1 MGQYLLPDFKKQ
13 LSKKPR
19 ESKMS
24 RRIEN
29 EDINKIRVMFD
40 DDEDLFKSR
49 GQEIRSNSNSIFN
62 NRMTSNSLIGSSS
75 LMNRDPFDDDF
86 FKTRIGDQFPAFPAE
101 FSDFGTDSSLIGG
114 SRPSPRMGR
123 MMPMMPS
130 DIASNELF
138 DNEVS
143 YTDGG
148 KKFKTNITLGNGGKF
163 SNINIG
169 VKSGMLTVTASHEE
183 EINDNGFISKSSS
196 SVSRCIQL
204 PNKFIKDSIKAECVG
219 ATVHVSGE
227 IDIDK
232 VEEVNSGINIPIS
245 FE

>member
-1 MGQYLLPDFKKQ
+1 MGQYLLPDFKKK

-19 ESKMS
+19 DSKMS
-24 RRIEN
+24 RKIEN
-29 EDINKIRVMFD
+29 EDINKIRVLFD
-40 DDEDLFKSR
+40 DDEDFFKTR
-49 GQEIRSNSNSIFN
+49 GQGIRSDSNSIFN
-62 NRMTSNSLIGSSS
+62 RNGIIGNSS

-101 FSDFGTDSSLIGG
+101 FSDFGTDSSLISG
-114 SRPSPRMGR
+114 SRASPRMGSQLR
-123 MMPMMPS
+123 KMPMMP
-130 DIASNELF
+130 AATNELF

-148 KKFKTNITLGNGGKF
+148 RKFKTQITLGNGGQF

-219 ATVHVSGE
+219 ATVQVSGE
-227 IDIDK
+227 IEIDK

>member
-1 MGQYLLPDFKKQ
+1 MGTYFQISKK

-29 EDINKIRVMFD
+29 EDINKIRVLFD

-49 GQEIRSNSNSIFN
+49 GQEIRSDSNSIFN
-62 NRMTSNSLIGSSS
+62 NKMPSNNLIGGSS

-86 FKTRIGDQFPAFPAE
+86 FKTRISDQFPAFPAE

-114 SRPSPRMGR
+114 SRASPRMGSQLR
-123 MMPMMPS
+123 KMPMMP
-130 DIASNELF
+130 AATNELF

-148 KKFKTNITLGNGGKF
+148 RKFKTQITLGNGGQF
-163 SNINIG
+163 SNI
-169 VKSGMLTVTASHEE
+169 KY
-183 EINDNGFISKSSS
+183 
-196 SVSRCIQL
+196 VSFQ
-204 PNKFIKDSIKAECVG
+204 
-219 ATVHVSGE
+219 H
-227 IDIDK
+227 ID
-232 VEEVNSGINIPIS
+232 
-245 FE
+245 

>member
-1 MGQYLLPDFKKQ
+1 
-13 LSKKPR
+13 
-19 ESKMS
+19 MS

-40 DDEDLFKSR
+40 DDEDLFKNR
-49 GQEIRSNSNSIFN
+49 GQEIRSDSNSIFN
-62 NRMTSNSLIGSSS
+62 NRMSSNSLIGSSS

-86 FKTRIGDQFPAFPAE
+86 FKTRISDQFPAFPAE

-114 SRPSPRMGR
+114 SRASPRMGSQLR
-123 MMPMMPS
+123 KMPMMP
-130 DIASNELF
+130 AATNELF

-148 KKFKTNITLGNGGKF
+148 RKFKTQITLGNGGQF
-163 SNINIG
+163 SNIKYVRFKPTRIFQIYIKYQFSIG

>member
-1 MGQYLLPDFKKQ
+1 MGTVLTSRFQKK

-19 ESKMS
+19 DSKMS

-29 EDINKIRVMFD
+29 EDINKIRVLFD
-40 DDEDLFKSR
+40 DDEDFFKTR
-49 GQEIRSNSNSIFN
+49 GQEIRSDSNSIFN
-62 NRMTSNSLIGSSS
+62 RNGLIGNSS
-75 LMNRDPFDDDF
+75 LMNRYPFDDDF

-101 FSDFGTDSSLIGG
+101 FSDFGTDSSLIRD

-123 MMPMMPS
+123 MMPS

-148 KKFKTNITLGNGGKF
+148 RKFKTKITLGNGGKF

-227 IDIDK
+227 IEIDK
-232 VEEVNSGINIPIS
+232 VEEINSGINIPIS

>member
-1 MGQYLLPDFKKQ
+1 MADSFLISSTY
-13 LSKKPR
+13 
-19 ESKMS
+19 
-24 RRIEN
+24 
-29 EDINKIRVMFD
+29 
-40 DDEDLFKSR
+40 DLNPST
-49 GQEIRSNSNSIFN
+49 IFQ
-62 NRMTSNSLIGSSS
+62 IYI
-75 LMNRDPFDDDF
+75 
-86 FKTRIGDQFPAFPAE
+86 KYQF
-101 FSDFGTDSSLIGG
+101 S
-114 SRPSPRMGR
+114 
-123 MMPMMPS
+123 
-130 DIASNELF
+130 
-138 DNEVS
+138 
-143 YTDGG
+143 
-148 KKFKTNITLGNGGKF
+148 
-163 SNINIG
+163 IG